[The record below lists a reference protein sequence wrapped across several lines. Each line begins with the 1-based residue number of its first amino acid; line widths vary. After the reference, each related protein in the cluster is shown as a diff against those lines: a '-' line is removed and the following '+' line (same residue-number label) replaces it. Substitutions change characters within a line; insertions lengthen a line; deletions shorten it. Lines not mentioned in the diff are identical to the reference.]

1 MSDNANVSAQNNVV
15 TAAEYQAAADEITAI
30 LAAQR
35 ADRAPIEAE
44 RDLLRNRAELLF
56 QRQQQALN
64 TLRAAE
70 ADPADTAFLEQS
82 RLAYARATGE
92 VNAVN
97 TAIQQNRSVL
107 AQSLQSSAELQDQR
121 TNLEVKADFAQRSP
135 PPLNS
140 LTPPAT
146 TTAGQSATYVPP
158 PASPIP
164 PEVTPPLLTDAELLR
179 IYPETDPQEVGALR
193 GTTIITDEARR
204 IMSDPAVIQQQLAI
218 NAASVPPV
226 PPTTSA
232 RALSDEEASQL
243 FEAIDNPPAATN
255 NRTTGAEYQAAADEI
270 TAIINAQR
278 AERAP
283 IEAEQELLQNRQ
295 EILIARQQSA
305 LNTLRAAEADPSDT
319 AFLEASRTAYA
330 RATGEVNATSLAI
343 QQNRSV
349 LAQSR
354 QSTAE
359 LQDQRNILEVNAD
372 FADRSPPGLNSLT
385 PPATVVPDQEATY
398 YPPPSAPIPP
408 LLTPTAA
415 DGDEALDAFDQALL
429 AQQEGQ
435 AFAQSTLVSS
445 DGDEALAAFDQALLA
460 QQEGRAFALSTSV
473 AADGD
478 EALAAFDQALLA
490 QQEGRAFAISTSVP
504 ADGDEALAAF
514 EQAQFIQGEADAFS
528 ARNVN
533 DPLYGLSPQQIQ
545 ALGGADPTDP
555 YIRARLGIPQLP
567 GSQLAAT
574 PGFGTIKTGV
584 PLIDNALRALGNL
597 AGLFGGPPKTQPAA
611 VNPAVAGP
619 TVPPAEAI
627 NGLDIAPGVPDING
641 LDLPPELPAEN
652 NVTTSAEYQAA
663 ADEVAEIQAA
673 ARAESTQLASQLEQD
688 TAALEA
694 SNRRANELQLELN
707 EARAAGVSE
716 AEIASLSAAY
726 DAEVQ
731 NSNALFI
738 QQQTAQAA
746 FEANQQYRADL
757 NAQENYLAVQAAAA
771 ASGPPG
777 LNSVPGLS
785 DDPAQ
790 LVEIEPP
797 TIPDTFAT
805 FTPMSDDEALQA
817 LQDAEDNAL
826 AAQEGRAF
834 PPVDA
839 PLDPAATGDA
849 ALQAIE
855 DAEAAALGTQEGG
868 AFAEPTEVPAS
879 GDEALQAVQDA
890 EDRLLAEQEGRA
902 FPPVED
908 PAAVPAAGDEALQ
921 AIEDAEA
928 AALAREEGIAFLEPL
943 QVDAAGDEALQAIED
958 AELAAQEGLAF
969 PPIENPAP
977 VAGDEALQAIE
988 DAQAAELARAE
999 GVAFAEPLD
1008 VPASGDEALQ
1018 AIEDA
1023 ELAAQEGSAF
1033 ATNPEPVPASG
1044 DEALQAIE
1052 DAEAAALAN
1061 QEASAFGPAPVPASG
1076 DEALAAFQRAQEAQ
1090 AAQIANFDA
1099 VNPDAEE
1106 AAAEAAARQKA
1117 REQATLQARYK
1128 QPSTPD
1134 WRVRLVLAEGSTY
1147 LYNADPPGVLAPLAS
1162 SNGVIFPYTPQIT
1175 TSYQAQYDQYD
1186 LIHSNFRGVF
1196 YKNSK
1201 VNDISIRGT
1210 FTAQD
1215 TVEANYLLAVIH
1227 FFRSVTKMFYGLD
1240 TERGTPPPLVYLV
1253 GYGDLQFAGHPC
1265 LVSTFNYT
1273 LPNDVDYIRALAP
1286 NNYGQNLLG
1295 RRAAPLSA
1303 PSPSAGQQARQ
1314 AILQSAGISPGAV
1327 PRQLVP
1333 SDVVQNVNNT
1343 ERATYVPTKME
1354 IDISLIPV
1362 NTRNQIS
1369 KSFSFKEF
1377 ANGNL
1382 LKRGYW

>member
-35 ADRAPIEAE
+35 AERAPVEAE
-44 RDLLRNRAELLF
+44 LDLLRNRADLLF

-70 ADPADTAFLEQS
+70 ADPTDTAFLEQS

-146 TTAGQSATYVPP
+146 TTAGQSATYVAP
-158 PASPIP
+158 PAPPIP
-164 PEVTPPLLTDAELLR
+164 PEVTPPLLTDAELLK

-218 NAASVPPV
+218 NATARAPV

-232 RALSDEEASQL
+232 RPLSDEETSQL
-243 FEAIDNPPAATN
+243 FQTIDNPPAATN

-533 DPLYGLSPQQIQ
+533 DPLYGLSPQQIA

-584 PLIDNALRALGNL
+584 PLIDNALSGLT
-597 AGLFGGPPKTQPAA
+597 GLFGGLFNTQPAA

-619 TVPPAEAI
+619 TAPAQSTTPAT
-627 NGLDIAPGVPDING
+627 DAAAPVDPTGGGFDTFEPT
-641 LDLPPELPAEN
+641 PEPPAEN
-652 NVTTSAEYQAA
+652 NVATAEEYQAA

-688 TAALEA
+688 TAALDA
-694 SNRRANELQLELN
+694 SNRRANELQAELRD
-707 EARAAGVSE
+707 AQAAGASE

-726 DAEVQ
+726 DAEVE

-771 ASGPPG
+771 ANGPPG

-839 PLDPAATGDA
+839 PLDPAATGDE

-879 GDEALQAVQDA
+879 GDEALQAAQDA

-908 PAAVPAAGDEALQ
+908 PAAVPAVGDEALQ

-928 AALAREEGIAFLEPL
+928 AALGREEGIAFLEPL
-943 QVDAAGDEALQAIED
+943 QVDAAGDEALQAAED
-958 AELAAQEGLAF
+958 AELAAQEGSAF
-969 PPIENPAP
+969 PPIESPAP

-988 DAQAAELARAE
+988 DAEAAELARAE

-1033 ATNPEPVPASG
+1033 AQAPEPV
-1044 DEALQAIE
+1044 
-1052 DAEAAALAN
+1052 
-1061 QEASAFGPAPVPASG
+1061 G
-1076 DEALAAFQRAQEAQ
+1076 DEALAATQEAELAAIREAEANAVFGPAPVSTEGDEALAATQRAQEAQ

-1134 WRVRLVLAEGSTY
+1134 WRVRLVLAQGSTY
-1147 LYNADPPGVLAPLAS
+1147 LYNADPPGVLAPLAR
-1162 SNGVIFPYTPQIT
+1162 SNGVIFPYTPQIS

-1201 VNDISIRGT
+1201 VNDIQIRGT

-1227 FFRSVTKMFYGLD
+1227 FFRSVTKMFYGQD

-1253 GYGDLQFAGHPC
+1253 GYGDLQFSGHPC

-1333 SDVVQNVNNT
+1333 SNVVQNVNNT

-1354 IDISLIPV
+1354 IDITLIPV

-1377 ANGNL
+1377 ANGDL

>member
-44 RDLLRNRAELLF
+44 RDLLQTRAELLF

-70 ADPADTAFLEQS
+70 ADPSDTAFLEQA
-82 RLAYARATGE
+82 RLAYNRATGE
-92 VNAVN
+92 VNTVN
-97 TAIQQNRSVL
+97 IAIQQNRSVL

-146 TTAGQSATYVPP
+146 TTAGQSATYVAP
-158 PASPIP
+158 PAPPIP
-164 PEVTPPLLTDAELLR
+164 PEVTPPLLTDAELLK

-218 NAASVPPV
+218 NATAIAPV

-243 FEAIDNPPAATN
+243 FQEIDNPSAATN

-295 EILIARQQSA
+295 EILIARQQAA
-305 LNTLRAAEADPSDT
+305 LNTLQAAEADPTNT

-359 LQDQRNILEVNAD
+359 LQDQRNNLEVKAD

-398 YPPPSAPIPP
+398 YPPPNAPILP

-415 DGDEALDAFDQALL
+415 TGDEALDAFDQALL
-429 AQQEGQ
+429 AQQEGR
-435 AFAQSTLVSS
+435 AFAQSPFVSSDGDEALAAYEEAFLAQQEGRAFAQSPFVSS

-473 AADGD
+473 A
-478 EALAAFDQALLA
+478 
-490 QQEGRAFAISTSVP
+490 V
-504 ADGDEALAAF
+504 DGDEALAAF

-545 ALGGADPTDP
+545 ALGDADPTDP

-567 GSQLAAT
+567 GPGLTAT

-584 PLIDNALRALGNL
+584 PLIDNALQALSGL
-597 AGLFGGPPKTQPAA
+597 TGLFGGPPKTQPAA

-619 TVPPAEAI
+619 TAPPAEAI

-673 ARAESTQLASQLEQD
+673 ARAESTQLNSQLEQD

-694 SNRRANELQLELN
+694 SNRRANELQAELRD
-707 EARAAGVSE
+707 AQAAGASE

-726 DAEVQ
+726 DAEVE

-746 FEANQQYRADL
+746 FEANQQYRAEL

-771 ASGPPG
+771 ANGPPG

-797 TIPDTFAT
+797 TIPDSFAT
-805 FTPMSDDEALQA
+805 FTPMSDDAALQA

-834 PPVDA
+834 PPV
-839 PLDPAATGDA
+839 
-849 ALQAIE
+849 Q
-855 DAEAAALGTQEGG
+855 
-868 AFAEPTEVPAS
+868 
-879 GDEALQAVQDA
+879 
-890 EDRLLAEQEGRA
+890 
-902 FPPVED
+902 D

-928 AALAREEGIAFLEPL
+928 TALAREEGIAFLEPL
-943 QVDAAGDEALQAIED
+943 QVDAAGDDALQAIED

-1061 QEASAFGPAPVPASG
+1061 QEASAFGPPPVPTEG
-1076 DEALAAFQRAQEAQ
+1076 DEALAALQRAQEAQ

-1117 REQATLQARYK
+1117 KEQATLQARYK

-1147 LYNADPPGVLAPLAS
+1147 LYNADPPGVLAPLAR
-1162 SNGVIFPYTPQIT
+1162 SNGVIFPYTPQIS

-1201 VNDISIRGT
+1201 VNDIQIRGT

-1227 FFRSVTKMFYGLD
+1227 FFRSVTKMFYGQD

-1253 GYGDLQFAGHPC
+1253 GYGDLQFSGHPC

-1295 RRAAPLSA
+1295 RREAPLSA

-1314 AILQSAGISPGAV
+1314 AILQSAGINPGAV

-1333 SDVVQNVNNT
+1333 SNVVQNVNNT

-1377 ANGNL
+1377 ANGDL

>member
-1 MSDNANVSAQNNVV
+1 MSDTANVSAQNNVV

-35 ADRAPIEAE
+35 ADRAPVEAE
-44 RDLLRNRAELLF
+44 LDLLQNRADLLF

-70 ADPADTAFLEQS
+70 ADPTDTVFLEQS

-92 VNAVN
+92 VNTVN
-97 TAIQQNRSVL
+97 TAIQQTRSVL

-121 TNLEVKADFAQRSP
+121 TNLEVKADFAERSP

-146 TTAGQSATYVPP
+146 TIAGQSATYVAP
-158 PASPIP
+158 PAPPIP
-164 PEVTPPLLTDAELLR
+164 PAISPPLLTDAELLQ

-218 NAASVPPV
+218 NATSVAPV
-226 PPTTSA
+226 PPTATA
-232 RALSDEEASQL
+232 RALSDQEASQL

-255 NRTTGAEYQAAADEI
+255 NQTTAAEYQAAADEI

-283 IEAEQELLQNRQ
+283 IEAEQELLRNRQ
-295 EILIARQQSA
+295 ELLITRQQAA
-305 LNTLRAAEADPSDT
+305 LNTLQAAEADPT
-319 AFLEASRTAYA
+319 NTEFLEASRTAYA
-330 RATGEVNATSLAI
+330 RVTGEVNATSLAI

-359 LQDQRNILEVNAD
+359 LQDQRNNLEVKAD
-372 FADRSPPGLNSLT
+372 FADRSPPAFNSLT

-398 YPPPSAPIPP
+398 YPPPDDPIPP
-408 LLTPTAA
+408 VMSPIAS
-415 DGDEALDAFDQALL
+415 DGDEALDAFDAALL
-429 AQQEGQ
+429 AQQEGR
-435 AFAQSTLVSS
+435 AFAQSPFVSS
-445 DGDEALAAFDQALLA
+445 DGDEALAAFDEALLA
-460 QQEGRAFALSTSV
+460 QQEGRAFAQSPFVSS
-473 AADGD
+473 DGD
-478 EALAAFDQALLA
+478 EALAAFDAALLA
-490 QQEGRAFAISTSVP
+490 QQEGRAFAQSTSVP

-533 DPLYGLSPQQIQ
+533 DPLYGLSPQQIA
-545 ALGGADPTDP
+545 ALGSADPTDP

-584 PLIDNALRALGNL
+584 PLIDSALSALSSL
-597 AGLFGGPPKTQPAA
+597 TGLFGGPPKTQPAA

-619 TVPPAEAI
+619 TAPPAEPI

-641 LDLPPELPAEN
+641 LDLPPDPPAEN

-694 SNRRANELQLELN
+694 STRRANELQAEL
-707 EARAAGVSE
+707 RDTQAAGASE

-726 DAEVQ
+726 DAEVE

-790 LVEIEPP
+790 LVEVEPP
-797 TIPDTFAT
+797 TIPDSFAT
-805 FTPMSDDEALQA
+805 FTPISDDEALQA

-908 PAAVPAAGDEALQ
+908 PAAVPASGDEALQ

-928 AALAREEGIAFLEPL
+928 ATLARNEGVAFSEPL
-943 QVDAAGDEALQAIED
+943 DVPASGDEALQAIED

-1033 ATNPEPVPASG
+1033 ALAPEPV
-1044 DEALQAIE
+1044 
-1052 DAEAAALAN
+1052 
-1061 QEASAFGPAPVPASG
+1061 G
-1076 DEALAAFQRAQEAQ
+1076 DEALAATQEAELAALREAEANAVFGPAPVSTEGDEALAATERAQQEQ
-1090 AAQIANFDA
+1090 ATGAVNFDT

-1134 WRVRLVLAEGSTY
+1134 WRVRLVLAQGSTY
-1147 LYNADPPGVLAPLAS
+1147 LYNADPPGVLAPLAR
-1162 SNGVIFPYTPQIT
+1162 SNGVIFPYTPQIS

-1201 VNDISIRGT
+1201 VNDIQIRGT

-1215 TVEANYLLAVIH
+1215 TTEANYLLAVIH
-1227 FFRSVTKMFYGLD
+1227 FFRSVTKMFYGQD
-1240 TERGTPPPLVYLV
+1240 AERGTPPPLVYLV
-1253 GYGDLQFAGHPC
+1253 GYGDLQFSGHPC

-1333 SDVVQNVNNT
+1333 SNVVQNVNNT

-1354 IDISLIPV
+1354 IDITLIPV

-1377 ANGNL
+1377 ANGDL